1 MIIIALCVHLGIW
14 FVAALASSITAVN
27 VILQSLDEEL
37 ESQVQYMEFSS
48 RLFIAFIG
56 SLEIPAD
63 ENIGMR
69 GITLSEKIGWE
80 GNPMLFWD
88 MNGKM
93 IYRTANAPL
102 FDAPSSPGFFEDTV
116 ARNGEKSRWRV
127 LYKPVADTFWV
138 AVAVD
143 TRESRQAIVRVA
155 IEALYPMVLII
166 PFTIIGIYLGT
177 ARGLRP
183 IAKVAEAVGS
193 RSPMSLEP
201 VDTDGIHQ
209 ELRPMLDALNGLLG
223 RLSLALEN
231 EHRFTANAAHELKTP
246 LTAIKAELQM
256 HQRSARDPA
265 TAAILGSI
273 ASRVDRAVYTVR
285 QLLVLAQIESRGASL
300 EKSRVDLHQLAEQSL
315 ADHGHLIVER
325 KLQLEFPEGEQW
337 FVQGQPESL
346 GIMLGNLLA
355 NAFHYTPVGGR
366 IQVRAQLVTGTTV
379 FSVANDYAPMT
390 DKERK
395 LLADRFYR
403 RPGTDQPGAGV
414 GLSIVHRVAEVH
426 QAPLEISGWH
436 GDEGLLISICF
447 PA

>member
-1 MIIIALCVHLGIW
+1 
-14 FVAALASSITAVN
+14 
-27 VILQSLDEEL
+27 
-37 ESQVQYMEFSS
+37 
-48 RLFIAFIG
+48 
-56 SLEIPAD
+56 
-63 ENIGMR
+63 
-69 GITLSEKIGWE
+69 
-80 GNPMLFWD
+80 
-88 MNGKM
+88 
-93 IYRTANAPL
+93 
-102 FDAPSSPGFFEDTV
+102 
-116 ARNGEKSRWRV
+116 
-127 LYKPVADTFWV
+127 
-138 AVAVD
+138 
-143 TRESRQAIVRVA
+143 
-155 IEALYPMVLII
+155 
-166 PFTIIGIYLGT
+166 
-177 ARGLRP
+177 
-183 IAKVAEAVGS
+183 
-193 RSPMSLEP
+193 MSLEP

-300 EKSRVDLHQLAEQSL
+300 EKSWVDLHQLAEQSL

-436 GDEGLLISICF
+436 GDEGLLISIRF